1 MRTRAALISMWL
13 LTACGSKK
21 DERPAGG
28 SAAAGSAAVGEGGSA
43 AGSEAGS
50 AVAGSGAGGAGGAG
64 SAGSAAAGHCIQSD
78 AENVLTAF
86 AADDKTATFCLRKET
101 DEKGRPA
108 CTEVDLATGA
118 YRPAAAPPARS
129 AAAAP
134 LTIKQ
139 DASGIEACKGAACK
153 KLELPRPKV
162 EDGSVV
168 EYNVAVS
175 GDGKRL
181 AATGGALDGVVLLDG
196 TTGKKLKAVKIASDD
211 TCVEGAVFVGD
222 AVYVE
227 TSHCGGGPGG
237 SGVLYSLDGKKLGD
251 VGAGEINAYGA
262 EPIQVAGDRWAL
274 VGYGG
279 GAVLVFD
286 GKTGKKL
293 HLVEIKP
300 PEDCARCAEA
310 LGTAARWSAAPLA
323 KLPSGKLATI
333 DGTGVTLIDPET
345 GKVER
350 THRMPIC
357 PAAQRTK

>member
-1 MRTRAALISMWL
+1 MRTRVALISMWL
-13 LTACGSKK
+13 VAACGSKK
-21 DERPAGG
+21 DEGPAGG
-28 SAAAGSAAVGEGGSA
+28 SAAAGSAAAGEGGSA
-43 AGSEAGS
+43 A
-50 AVAGSGAGGAGGAG
+50 
-64 SAGSAAAGHCIQSD
+64 AGSAAQAGSPGGAAQASHCVQSD
-78 AENVLTAF
+78 ADNVLSAF
-86 AADDKTATFCLRKET
+86 VADDRTATFCLRKET
-101 DEKGRPA
+101 DEKSPPA

-118 YRPAAAPPARS
+118 YRPAATPPPRA

-134 LTIKQ
+134 LVIKQ
-139 DASGIEACKGAACK
+139 DASGALACKGAACK

-168 EYNVAVS
+168 EYNIAVS
-175 GDGKRL
+175 SDGRRV
-181 AATGGALDGVVLLDG
+181 AATGGGLDGLVLLDG
-196 TTGKKLKAVKIASDD
+196 ATGKLLKAVKIASDD

-237 SGVLYSLDGKKLGD
+237 SGALYSLDGKKLGD
-251 VGAGEINAYGA
+251 VGTGELNVYGA

-279 GAVLVFD
+279 GTVLVFD
-286 GKTGKKL
+286 GRTGKRV

-300 PEDCARCAEA
+300 PEGCARCGEV
-310 LGTAARWSAAPLA
+310 LGTAAHWSAAPIA

-333 DGTGVTLIDPET
+333 DGAGVTIIDPET

-357 PAAQRTK
+357 PATPAPAAAGSAAQRTK